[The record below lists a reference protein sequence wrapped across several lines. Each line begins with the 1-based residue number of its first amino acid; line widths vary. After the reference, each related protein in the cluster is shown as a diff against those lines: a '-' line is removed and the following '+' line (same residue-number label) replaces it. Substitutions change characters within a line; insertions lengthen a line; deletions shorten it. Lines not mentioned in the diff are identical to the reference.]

1 MSYTVE
7 KASSGWLSS
16 FTSGEGFVCR
26 FVSAATSAPGLAPPS
41 RLRRDGAHPCRIFAG
56 TGRTPATSS
65 ALGSSRPHLRR
76 DLPALAVGP
85 GELYVQTRKRDGL
98 RNWIMSQVVCVCMC
112 VCARVSACERARAR
126 VCVCACVCAR
136 VCACACACVRVCVCV
151 CVCVCVF
158 AGQ

>member
-1 MSYTVE
+1 VSYTVE

-41 RLRRDGAHPCRIFAG
+41 RLHRDGAHPCHICAG

-65 ALGSSRPHLRR
+65 ALGSPRPHLRR
-76 DLPALAVGP
+76 DLTALAVGP

-98 RNWIMSQVVCVCMC
+98 RNWIMSQVCVC
-112 VCARVSACERARAR
+112 
-126 VCVCACVCAR
+126 
-136 VCACACACVRVCVCV
+136 VCACACACVCVCV
-151 CVCVCVF
+151 CLLDNSCMF
-158 AGQ
+158 RWYA